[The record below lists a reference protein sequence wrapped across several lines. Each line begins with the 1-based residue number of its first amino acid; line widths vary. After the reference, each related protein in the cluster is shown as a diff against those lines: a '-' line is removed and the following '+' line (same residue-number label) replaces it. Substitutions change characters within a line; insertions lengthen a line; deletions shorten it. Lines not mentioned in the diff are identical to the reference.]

1 MNNFTIS
8 VKRKDCV
15 FMEVLNKV
23 KIMIVDDDTT
33 NRYILKKILD
43 KAGYEIREATNGEE
57 ALKKA
62 ESEKPN
68 LIILD
73 VNLPDITGYEVGK
86 RLKANP
92 ITNFIQILS
101 ISSYYTKSEDWV
113 HGLES
118 GADNYL
124 IKPVDSY
131 VLLAIIKSM
140 LRIQN
145 TESKLRIAL
154 KQAETANIQKTQFL
168 ANVSHELKTPINVIL
183 SALQMS
189 NIIAEDIDML
199 DINKKLN
206 KYNHIMKQNSYRLIR
221 SINNLIDTSKIDSAF
236 MNVNRKNVNIVKIV
250 DDITLSIASFVES
263 KQIELI
269 FDTDVE
275 EKVIACDP
283 NKIETII
290 FNLLSNAVKFTNP
303 GGKINVSMFDKEDY
317 IIISVQDTGIGIS
330 DDNKK
335 KVFQKYQQIEDA
347 LHRNR
352 EGSGIG
358 LYLVKSLVEMQG
370 GKITI
375 ENNCGQGSN
384 FIIKL
389 PSIILDESEEKNKEN
404 IYSDYLDR
412 VNVEFSDI

>member
-1 MNNFTIS
+1 
-8 VKRKDCV
+8 
-15 FMEVLNKV
+15 MEVLNKV